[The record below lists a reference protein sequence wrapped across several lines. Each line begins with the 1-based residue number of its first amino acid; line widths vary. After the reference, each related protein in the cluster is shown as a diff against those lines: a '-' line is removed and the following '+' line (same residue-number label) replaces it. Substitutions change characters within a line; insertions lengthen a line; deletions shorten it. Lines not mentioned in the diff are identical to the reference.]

1 MKKSQLTGVFLKE
14 FQSISKPTFINLEKL
29 TFFYGPNSAGKSSII
44 DALKIIRYA
53 TVENNT
59 EFNAGYHFFKNSHK
73 GGNASLGIEFIAQPL
88 HYHDNPDIDKWSNT
102 PDSTGDHDHWEF
114 HKKLI
119 GNKVQIEIGDRC
131 ESLKVAINGNP
142 LFEITP
148 YSESY
153 TELHKRTDNE
163 EEMKSEDSYIHG
175 KIKVY
180 KSNSFFESIEK
191 NFYSLLSENSN
202 IRKKGIAYI
211 GTHKEYHYDL
221 LVNEDNDSI
230 TINGIGFTTN
240 KNHES
245 NLVYISGSVSEL
257 LFYEHNPSKEDSRIY
272 SQEVKKFLF
281 ENFSKE
287 SPDFDSR
294 LTKRRTLY
302 WEISNLAQDID
313 LIVEGLFF
321 HIRSAIDFSHVKGDR
336 GLLNS
341 ELPFHAPEY
350 RKISAAIKNGTEYEH
365 LQRYAL
371 FSSDPTQHIYPRP
384 IINNDFI
391 NDCLEKHLSS
401 LHGYRITSETHKV
414 ISPEDTWKKE
424 FDIVF
429 LNVLN
434 NKKETL
440 GFQDVGSGLSYIMP
454 ILTSLWASTVS
465 IIEQPELHLHPKAQ
479 CELGDV
485 FIAAYSQGS
494 VSIIESHSEHILLRV
509 LRRIRETSKDYL
521 LPKNLKISKDDISI
535 YYFEPVSEG
544 HTVVKNIR
552 VDRHGELL
560 DLWPGGFFS
569 ERDSELF
576 S

>member
-1 MKKSQLTGVFLKE
+1 M
-14 FQSISKPTFINLEKL
+14 
-29 TFFYGPNSAGKSSII
+29 
-44 DALKIIRYA
+44 
-53 TVENNT
+53 
-59 EFNAGYHFFKNSHK
+59 
-73 GGNASLGIEFIAQPL
+73 
-88 HYHDNPDIDKWSNT
+88 
-102 PDSTGDHDHWEF
+102 
-114 HKKLI
+114 
-119 GNKVQIEIGDRC
+119 
-131 ESLKVAINGNP
+131 
-142 LFEITP
+142 
-148 YSESY
+148 
-153 TELHKRTDNE
+153 
-163 EEMKSEDSYIHG
+163 
-175 KIKVY
+175 
-180 KSNSFFESIEK
+180 
-191 NFYSLLSENSN
+191 
-202 IRKKGIAYI
+202 
-211 GTHKEYHYDL
+211 

-434 NKKETL
+434 NKKK
-440 GFQDVGSGLSYIMP
+440 
-454 ILTSLWASTVS
+454 
-465 IIEQPELHLHPKAQ
+465 H
-479 CELGDV
+479 
-485 FIAAYSQGS
+485 
-494 VSIIESHSEHILLRV
+494 
-509 LRRIRETSKDYL
+509 
-521 LPKNLKISKDDISI
+521 
-535 YYFEPVSEG
+535 
-544 HTVVKNIR
+544 
-552 VDRHGELL
+552 
-560 DLWPGGFFS
+560 
-569 ERDSELF
+569 
-576 S
+576 